1 MYFDYFLTVKL
12 FKNKTKQKQKK
23 PVARLSEVLLSR
35 HLYDVIIRA
44 VPAIHHAWVSVRLR
58 QRGPQEAGGGV
69 GKMREET
76 GRRRVGVGHGEAP
89 RP

>member
-1 MYFDYFLTVKL
+1 MG
-12 FKNKTKQKQKK
+12 
-23 PVARLSEVLLSR
+23 LSEVLLSR

-44 VPAIHHAWVSVRLR
+44 VPAVHRARVSVRLR